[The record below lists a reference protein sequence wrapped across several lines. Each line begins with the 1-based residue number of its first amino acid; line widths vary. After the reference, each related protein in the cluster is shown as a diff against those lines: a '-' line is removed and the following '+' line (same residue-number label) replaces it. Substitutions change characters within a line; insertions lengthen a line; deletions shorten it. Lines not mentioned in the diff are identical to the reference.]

1 MVEQPNKK
9 VPGITVAAGI
19 VSVLQG
25 ILLFAGLIFDI
36 TFFKSVFPGF
46 IEMNSVTAI
55 CFILLGTALLTLSIY
70 PSSKNSGI
78 IADVLFLLAAFTG
91 FATISVLALDLQY
104 TVDSFLPGSL
114 SSNSKMA
121 PNTALLFLIIG
132 ICGFAAKRISGNL
145 IFILQ
150 TLLIISGFIG
160 LLAFLGY
167 IYDVSSLYSVKQNMP
182 MALNTSAVFVLL
194 SFGLLFVE
202 KSKGLPAF
210 ISGSSAGSVAAR
222 RLLPVT
228 FIVPIALGW
237 FRVYGESSGLYT
249 PQTGV
254 AILVIAVIASFFI
267 LVLYTAG
274 RLNKEEFRLK
284 ETERIVAESEKRL
297 REIIDN
303 SPAAI
308 YLKDLN
314 RKFILVNKTTE
325 MNHGKIEKEIIGKTL
340 SDLFPD
346 HPKAV
351 EVYENNDRKV
361 IESGRFMEFEEQA
374 VLADGLHTYLS
385 LKFPLKDL
393 DGKVYAMCGIS
404 TDITYRKND
413 ADKFIAILESAPD
426 AIVIVNGDGDIE
438 LINRQTEIMFGY
450 SRSELIGKKVEVLVP
465 DDLKHK
471 HPSNRNEFFENH
483 SVRPMGSGLNLMAKR
498 KDGSLFAVEISL
510 SPMDTYDGMHVSASI
525 RDITERK
532 KSESELK
539 KLNLKLSESNSE
551 LEAFSYSV
559 SHDLRSPL
567 RHIIGFGEKFNRISA
582 GKLSEEENRLL
593 GKITSSASKMGA
605 LIDDLLMFSRVGRTA
620 LSLTKINLN
629 EVFTDVIKESSE
641 ADGNADIK
649 WIRGDVP
656 SGVADPFQI
665 RLVISNLISNAV
677 KYTGKKSERIIE
689 TGGVVKKGYNEYFVK
704 DNGAGFDMKYSD
716 KLFGVFQRLHSDSDY
731 EGTGIGLATVRRI
744 VKRHYGT
751 VWAEAEPE
759 KGAIFYFSLP
769 NNETIN

>member
-1 MVEQPNKK
+1 MIEQPIIK
-9 VPGITVAAGI
+9 VPGITVATGI
-19 VSVLQG
+19 ISAMQG
-25 ILLFAGLIFDI
+25 ILFFAGLIFDI

-55 CFILLGTALLTLSIY
+55 CFILLGTALLFRSIY
-70 PSSKNSGI
+70 PSTKNSGV

-91 FATISVLALDLQY
+91 LTSISVIALDLQY
-104 TVDSFLPGSL
+104 TVDSVLPGSL

-132 ICGFAAKRISGNL
+132 ICGFAAKRISAKL

-150 TLLIISGFIG
+150 TLLIVSGFIG

-167 IYDVSSLYSVKQNMP
+167 IYDVSSFYSVKQNMP
-182 MALNTSAVFVLL
+182 MALNTSAIFVFL

-202 KSKGLPAF
+202 TNRGFPVFFSGKSNGA
-210 ISGSSAGSVAAR
+210 IVAK
-222 RLLPVT
+222 RLLPIS
-228 FIVPIALGW
+228 FFVPIVLGW
-237 FRVYGESSGLYT
+237 LRLHGENSGLYSS
-249 PQTGV
+249 QTGDAV
-254 AILVIAVIASFFI
+254 FVVAVIASFFL
-267 LVLYTAG
+267 LVIYTAAK
-274 RLNKEEFRLK
+274 LNKEEFRLK
-284 ETERIVAESEKRL
+284 ETERIVAESEMKL

-308 YLKDLN
+308 YLKDLD

-325 MNHGKIEKEIIGKTL
+325 MNHGKMEKEIIGKTL
-340 SDLFPD
+340 SDLFPE

-351 EVYENNDRKV
+351 EGYENNDRKV
-361 IESGRFMEFEEQA
+361 IESGKFMEFEEQA
-374 VLADGLHTYLS
+374 MLADGLHTYLS

-413 ADKFIAILESAPD
+413 ADKFVAILESAPD
-426 AIVIVNGDGDIE
+426 AIVIVNKEGNII
-438 LINRQTEIMFGY
+438 LVNRQTEEMFGY
-450 SRSELIGKKVEVLVP
+450 NRDELIGKKVEVLVP
-465 DDLKHK
+465 VELKHK
-471 HPSNRNEFFENH
+471 HPSHRKEFFENH
-483 SVRPMGSGLNLMAKR
+483 SVRPMGSGLDLQAKR

-510 SPMDTYDGMHVSASI
+510 SPMDSYEGMLVSASI

-532 KSESELK
+532 ISERELK
-539 KLNLKLSESNSE
+539 KLNLQFSESNNE

-593 GKITSSASKMGA
+593 GKITSSAAKMGA

-620 LSLTKINLN
+620 LSLTKVNLN
-629 EVFTDVIKESSE
+629 EVFIDVIKECSE
-641 ADGNADIK
+641 TERSHNIK
-649 WIRGDVP
+649 WIQNDVP
-656 SGVADPFQI
+656 TGIADPFQI
-665 RLVISNLISNAV
+665 RLVISNLISNAI
-677 KYTGKKSERIIE
+677 KYTSKKTDRIIE
-689 TGGVVKKGYNEYFVK
+689 VGGSIKNGFNEYYIK

-716 KLFGVFQRLHSDSDY
+716 KLFGVFQRLHNDSDY

-744 VKRHYGT
+744 VNRHFGA
-751 VWAEAEPE
+751 VWAEAEPG
-759 KGAIFYFSLP
+759 KGAIFYFTLP
-769 NNETIN
+769 NNKSII